1 MPYPAVIVITVEGG
15 VVQAVFSDEPQE
27 DVKVLDLDNA
37 KDPDSEVTP
46 AQMRQ
51 EIAQVEREMHAVW

>member
-1 MPYPAVIVITVEGG
+1 MIVIIVEGG

-46 AQMRQ
+46 GQMRR
-51 EIAQVEREMHAVW
+51 EIAQVERERHAVL

>member
-1 MPYPAVIVITVEGG
+1 MIVIVVEGG

-27 DVKVLDLDNA
+27 DVMVLDLDKA

-46 AQMRQ
+46 QQMRL
-51 EIAQVEREMHAVW
+51 EIAHVAREMHSAL

>member
-1 MPYPAVIVITVEGG
+1 MIVIVVEGG

-37 KDPDSEVTP
+37 KDSDSEVTP
-46 AQMRQ
+46 EQMRR
-51 EIAQVEREMHAVW
+51 EIAHIEREMHAVL